1 MRVLTSFFSF
11 ISDNNDDLFVFSF
24 DMKKIRFRI
33 EKSEEKLNYLNEN
46 EIIRLDNVLEK
57 EKAKKEVYNS
67 FRKNLCFMEDL
78 EFLKL

>member
-46 EIIRLDNVLEK
+46 EIIRLNNVLEK
-57 EKAKKEVYNS
+57 EKAKKRS
-67 FRKNLCFMEDL
+67 LQ
-78 EFLKL
+78 

>member
-24 DMKKIRFRI
+24 DMKKIRFRT

-46 EIIRLDNVLEK
+46 EIIRLNNVL
-57 EKAKKEVYNS
+57 
-67 FRKNLCFMEDL
+67 
-78 EFLKL
+78 